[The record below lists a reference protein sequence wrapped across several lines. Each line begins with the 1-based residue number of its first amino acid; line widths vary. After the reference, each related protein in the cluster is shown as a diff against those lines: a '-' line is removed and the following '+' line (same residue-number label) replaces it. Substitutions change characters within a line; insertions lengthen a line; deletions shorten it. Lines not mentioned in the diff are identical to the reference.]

1 MIDPVPPWAAC
12 CLGILAG
19 ALCGATTR
27 HARFCTFGAIEDALA
42 SGDTLRLR
50 SFAVALAFALA
61 GTQIMIAVGVLPTA
75 DMALLPGLLPWA
87 GALFGGMVFGLGMAL
102 VGTCPFGALVRFGG
116 GDLRALV
123 VLFVFGAVAWATAS
137 GGLAGMRFRVFD
149 PLALPLAAGGG
160 TDLARLA
167 GLDDLR
173 LPVALAIAVALLAW
187 ALADAR
193 LRRAPRRLLLAGLT
207 LGGSVCAGWLVTGV
221 LADPFLG
228 VPRPQGLS
236 FVAPV
241 ARLLQAFVLQGAPL
255 LEFGMGMV
263 AGVAG
268 GALLAAWRHDEL
280 RWEAFDDHREM
291 RRHLLGAV
299 LMGIG
304 GIAAGGCTI
313 GQGLS
318 AGSLL
323 APSWPLSVGGIIAG
337 AWIGIGILLEGRAF
351 PPLRWLGRRP
361 YR

>member
-12 CLGILAG
+12 CLGIAAG
-19 ALCGATTR
+19 ALCGATTQR
-27 HARFCTFGAIEDALA
+27 ARFCTFGAIEDALV
-42 SGDTLRLR
+42 SGNTLRLR
-50 SFAVALAFALA
+50 AFALALAGALA
-61 GTQIMIAVGVLPTA
+61 GTQIMIAAGLLPTA
-75 DMALLPGLLPWA
+75 DMALLPPLLPWA
-87 GALFGGMVFGLGMAL
+87 GALFGGVLFGVGMAL
-102 VGTCPFGALVRFGG
+102 VGTCPFGALVRLGA

-123 VLFVFGAVAWATAS
+123 VLLAFGAVAWATAS
-137 GGLAGMRFRVFD
+137 GGLAGLRFRVLD
-149 PLALPLAAGGG
+149 PLALPLSAGGG

-167 GLDDLR
+167 GLEGLR
-173 LPVALAIAVALLAW
+173 LLVGLAVAAGLLAW

-193 LRRAPRRLLLAGLT
+193 LRRAPRLLLAGLA

-221 LADPFLG
+221 LADPFLAA
-228 VPRPQGLS
+228 PRPQGLS

-241 ARLLQAFVLQGAPL
+241 ARLLQAFVLQPAPL
-255 LEFGMGMV
+255 LEFGMGAV
-263 AGVAG
+263 AGVAA

-304 GIAAGGCTI
+304 GIWAGGCTI

-337 AWIGIGILLEGRAF
+337 AWLGIGILLEGRAF
-351 PPLRWLGRRP
+351 PPLRWLAGRRG
-361 YR
+361 